1 MKQLTTPYTQYD
13 FVAADIETTGF
24 TDTDTLTTVGLE
36 VDGAYT
42 VFLNTEQGAYQPDAV
57 SDQICAETSLSVT
70 VRPCD
75 SQGDLLVELRSFI
88 EELDV
93 NTTVFTFYNGE
104 TWTGGFDLRFL
115 RSICLRTGA
124 PFPFADYAVLD
135 IMPIFTKHDRFNVT
149 HTPDELDVSSVFNAG
164 ELTDFADDL
173 GIDHPGSPKY
183 AVEEAVTGSE
193 KFSQTALREYC
204 DANGFEIPTNNPKAL
219 VPVYK
224 RIAGLVRQRPA
235 DSVDDLWSVSDCDPF
250 GPDES
255 KRAVSAY
262 NNQEYVDLI
271 LHNVAD
277 VHKTGRLMDAI
288 TYQDGFIAENELKPS
303 FF

>member
-1 MKQLTTPYTQYD
+1 MKQLTTPYTQYN

-36 VDGAYT
+36 VNGEYT
-42 VFLNTEQGAYQPDAV
+42 VFLNTAQGAYQGDSVA
-57 SDQICAETSLSVT
+57 DTIRAETSLPVFIS
-70 VRPCD
+70 PCD
-75 SQGDLLVELRSFI
+75 SQRDLLASLRSFI
-88 EELDV
+88 EELDA
-93 NTTVFTFYNGE
+93 NKTVFTFYNGE
-104 TWTGGFDLRFL
+104 TWTGGFDLRFI
-115 RSICLRTGA
+115 RSVCLRTGA

-164 ELTDFADDL
+164 ELTDFADSL

-183 AVEEAVTGSE
+183 AVEEAVTNSE
-193 KFSQTALREYC
+193 KFSQTALRDYC
-204 DANGFEIPTNNPKAL
+204 EENGFEIPTSNPKAL

-235 DSVDDLWSVSDCDPF
+235 DTVDDLWYVSDCDPF

-255 KRAVSAY
+255 KRAVTAY
-262 NNQEYVDLI
+262 KNQEYAELI
-271 LHNVAD
+271 LHNIAD

-288 TYQDGFIAENELKPS
+288 TYQSGFIAENELKPS